1 MAYTPEDLIR
11 QGYQARRDGHLAKAK
26 EIFSES
32 VGLCRGANGQQWL
45 ASSLAGLGQIER
57 DLKNTAAALQ
67 HYREAVE
74 IYRQGVLPLQLA
86 HTIRH
91 LADILRGNGAL
102 ESARPLYEEALS
114 IYRNDPE
121 TPRLDLANAIRGFA
135 LLRGTAGEVEEAKIL
150 WQEARA
156 LYESANVPAGVQE
169 SEAQI
174 ARLTAR

>member
-11 QGYQARRDGHLAKAK
+11 QGYQSRREGRLTEAR

-32 VGLCRGANGQQWL
+32 VGLCRGADDQQWL
-45 ASSLAGLGQIER
+45 ASSLVGLGQIER
-57 DLKNTAAALQ
+57 DLRNTEVALR

-74 IYRQGVLPLQLA
+74 IYRRGNHPLRLA

-91 LADILRGNGAL
+91 LADILRRDEVF
-102 ESARPLYEEALS
+102 ESARPLYEEALN

-121 TPRLDLANAIRGFA
+121 TPALDLANTIRGFA
-135 LLRGTAGEVEEAKIL
+135 LLRGAAGEGEEAKIL

-156 LYESANVPAGVQE
+156 LYESVDVQAGVQE
-169 SEAQI
+169 SEAHI